1 MNIYVT
7 SGVQTIAPRLGLQ
20 LGLGL
25 GFVLGSNFLEGN
37 CSRTITE
44 ICLIRMDT
52 PISIFAKNVSISRFD
67 FSQRRV

>member
-20 LGLGL
+20 LGL

-52 PISIFAKNVSISRFD
+52 PISIFEKNVSISRFD